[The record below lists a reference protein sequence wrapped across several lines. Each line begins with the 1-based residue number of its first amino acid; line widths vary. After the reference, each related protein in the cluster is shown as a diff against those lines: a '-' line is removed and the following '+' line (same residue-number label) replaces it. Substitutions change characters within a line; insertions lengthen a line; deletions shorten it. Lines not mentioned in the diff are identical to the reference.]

1 MWQLQADAFVADQTL
16 RADEPLR
23 DRAVR
28 CKERSRDLLNAEPA
42 DGLEAQRHARV
53 GRQRRMAAHEH
64 HAQLVV
70 FDRGFL
76 RLVGVAGRELQL
88 LRDVMGAIAER
99 RVAPKHVERT
109 VARDAEQP
117 SARVVGHAQA
127 RPLLQR
133 LDERVL
139 NDLFDEFQVGG
150 TKMRVNH
157 ATICPARLRNRWS
170 TS

>member
-99 RVAPKHVERT
+99 RVAPNHVERT
-109 VARDAEQP
+109 VGATRNSHPPGLSGTPEHGHCC
-117 SARVVGHAQA
+117 SA
-127 RPLLQR
+127 L
-133 LDERVL
+133 
-139 NDLFDEFQVGG
+139 
-150 TKMRVNH
+150 
-157 ATICPARLRNRWS
+157 
-170 TS
+170 TSAS